1 MNRINQR
8 GIELLS
14 YKTELLKD
22 YPDIVRKSLELALEQ
37 MVENKVIDLDTYEF
51 VRDASTTLDSL
62 NEYLYTKSQFLK
74 TEEEIFAEFEVIR
87 EKLNKRLADH
97 GLDSLA
103 TESVIDKDVILV
115 TKKFCINE
123 QFTLE
128 YFGVEEKD
136 LLKLMKR
143 RGFVEK
149 FAVLRLT
156 AIFKPF
162 MKEVTY
168 PEDLFNCDVSLVYF
182 DKEENGYSIDIFFE
196 LPIEE
201 VEKEERI
208 EDMCKEIQVI
218 SEKADAFYKEKTIA

>member
-8 GIELLS
+8 GMELLS
-14 YKTELLKD
+14 YKRELLKD

-37 MVENKVIDLDTYEF
+37 MVENKVIDLDTYDF
-51 VRDASTTLDSL
+51 VRDTSTTLDSL

-87 EKLNKRLADH
+87 ERLNKRLADH
-97 GLDSLA
+97 GLETLA

-162 MKEVTY
+162 MKDISY
-168 PEDLFNCDVSLVYF
+168 PEDLFHCDVSLVYF

-218 SEKADAFYKEKTIA
+218 SEKADAFYKEKTVS

>member
-8 GIELLS
+8 GMELLS
-14 YKTELLKD
+14 YKTELLKE

-62 NEYLYTKSQFLK
+62 NEYLYTKNQFLK

-97 GLDSLA
+97 GLDSLS